1 MTGSYWLYYWYGL
14 MKGDLLKV
22 DLAKENDVQ
31 VLASYD
37 KSSNQARFCLAAP
50 MIPRTPRR

>member
-22 DLAKENDVQ
+22 DLAKENGKPQ
-31 VLASYD
+31 VLA
-37 KSSNQARFCLAAP
+37 LL
-50 MIPRTPRR
+50 